1 MRAGG
6 GWLAIVLLGAF
17 ASIDCNRAGIGL
29 LPASPPPFMATNTHW
44 ADSVM
49 ASLSPRERI
58 GQLFMVAAYSNRDKA
73 HETELDSL
81 VSAYGIGGL
90 IFFQGGP
97 KRQVALSNRLQQ
109 SAKVPLWIGMDAE
122 WGLGMRLDSTISFPR
137 QMSLGAIQDPDLVYR
152 FGTEMARQL
161 RRLGVSVSFSP
172 VVDINVNPS
181 NPVIGNRSFGEE
193 MDRVA
198 ELGVAY
204 MRGLQENGV
213 LANAKHFPG
222 HGDTDADSH
231 YSLPVIN
238 HDYQRLDSV
247 EMRPFRQLIHAG
259 VGSIMVAHLHIPSL
273 DTVKDRATTLNPKV
287 VTGILRDSLNFDG
300 LIFTD
305 ALNMKGVSAFY
316 KPGELD
322 LLALQ
327 AGNDVLLFPE
337 DVPRAIAT
345 IEAAIAN
352 GSISQAEIDA
362 RCHRILLAKDWLGVD
377 QMRYINPENLDENLK
392 TLDSRLLHED
402 LIEASLTVL
411 KNEQV
416 IPLPTPAKNALAVL
430 NIGESGESF
439 NTMLSNYFDFE
450 VFQLKGNGDTAGYGK
465 MLGTLE
471 RFDRVVVNILGTNNK
486 AKKNYGVSA
495 STDLFISE
503 LARKT
508 SVLTT
513 LYANPYALATMS
525 SPIVCD
531 GFVIAY
537 QDDETTQRV
546 MAEAIAGACKA
557 TGKLPVSATPLFPAG
572 SGEPVYE
579 TARIRYSCPERTGI
593 PASALDQIAVIA
605 EEGIKAQ
612 AYPGCQIMVIKNG
625 HVVYEKAFGHFTY
638 EEKQAV
644 DRNTVYDIASITK
657 IAASTAALMRL
668 QDEQVV
674 NVDHKLCDYLEL
686 CDTSAYY
693 DLNLREILSH
703 YARLQ
708 AWVPF
713 YLNTLEKGD
722 WKPGI
727 YDTVYSEKYNVQVA
741 DNMYIS
747 PDYKLEI
754 EATLLQTALRDA
766 REYKYSDLGY
776 YFVKDIVESRT
787 DVKLDHYVDS
797 VFYRPLGLDFMGYNP
812 LKRIQREQI
821 APTEYDMK
829 FRKQLVQG
837 YVHDQGAAML
847 GGVGGHAGLFSNAR
861 DLGVLMQMFVN
872 GGKYGG
878 ARFISEETL
887 GYFTT
892 CHYCDGNNRR
902 GIGFDKPTIQL
913 GTGPTCDQASY
924 ESFGHTGFTGTIAW
938 ADPAS
943 GLVYVFLSNRVYPD
957 AENKK
962 LLDLNLRTRI
972 QEAIYSAYGIA
983 ARNPADQG
991 VLGKSK

>member
-1 MRAGG
+1 
-6 GWLAIVLLGAF
+6 LAIVLLGAF
-17 ASIDCNRAGIGL
+17 ASIDCNHSGIGM
-29 LPASPPPFMATNTHW
+29 LPASPPPYMAKTSHW

-58 GQLFMVAAYSNRDKA
+58 GQLFMVAAYSNRDKV
-73 HETELDSL
+73 HENELDLL
-81 VSAYGIGGL
+81 VKNYGIGGL

-97 KRQVALSNRLQQ
+97 ERQAALNNRLQT
-109 SAKVPLWIGMDAE
+109 SAKVPLWVGMDAE

-137 QMSLGAIQDPDLVYR
+137 QMSLGAIQDPELVYR

-204 MRGLQENGV
+204 MRGLQDNGV

-231 YSLPVIN
+231 YSLPLVN

-305 ALNMKGVSAFY
+305 ALNMKGVSAYY
-316 KPGELD
+316 KPGEVD

-337 DVPRAIAT
+337 DVPKAIAA
-345 IEAAIAN
+345 IESAIEK
-352 GSISQAEIDA
+352 GTISQADIDA
-362 RCHRILLAKDWLGVD
+362 RCHRILRAKDWLGVE
-377 QMRYINPENLDENLK
+377 QMRHVNPSNLNEDLN
-392 TLDSRLLHED
+392 TLDARLLHED
-402 LIEASLTVL
+402 LVEASLTIL
-411 KNEQV
+411 KNESV
-416 IPLPTPAKNALAVL
+416 IPLPEPDRNSLAVL
-430 NIGESGESF
+430 NIGESGEGF
-439 NTMLSNYFDFE
+439 NRMFGNYFDFD
-450 VFQLKGNGDTAGYGK
+450 VFRLNGNGDTAGYGK
-465 MLGTLE
+465 MLSTLSA
-471 RFDRVVVNILGTNNK
+471 FDRVVVNILGTNNK
-486 AKKNYGVSA
+486 PKKNYGISNA
-495 STDLFISE
+495 TDIFISE
-503 LARKT
+503 LAQRT
-508 SVLTT
+508 SVIAN
-513 LYANPYALATMS
+513 LYANPYALANMS
-525 SPIVCD
+525 SPLHCE

-557 TGKLPVSATPLFPAG
+557 TGKLPVSASPLFAAG
-572 SGEPVYE
+572 SGEPIYE
-579 TARIRYSCPERTGI
+579 TVRVRYSCPERTGI
-593 PASALDQIAVIA
+593 AASSLDRISAIA
-605 EEGIKAQ
+605 EEGIKAK

-625 HVVYEKAFGHFTY
+625 QVVYEQSFGKFTY
-638 EEKQAV
+638 EGNQAV

-668 QDEQVV
+668 QDDKII
-674 NVDHKLCDYLEL
+674 NVDHNLCDYLDL

-693 DLNLREILSH
+693 GLNLREILSH

-708 AWVPF
+708 PWVPF
-713 YLNTLEKGD
+713 YLNTLDEGT
-722 WKPGI
+722 WKAGI
-727 YDTVYSEKYNVQVA
+727 YDTVQSDKFNIRVA
-741 DNMYIS
+741 DNMFIS
-747 PDYKLEI
+747 ENYRMEME
-754 EATLLQTALRDA
+754 EALLQTALRDA
-766 REYKYSDLGY
+766 KEYKYSDLGY
-776 YFVKDIVESRT
+776 YFVKDIIESRT
-787 DVKLDHYVDS
+787 GRTLDQYVDS
-797 VFYRPLGLDFMGYNP
+797 MFYSPLGLDFMCYNP
-812 LKRIQREQI
+812 LKNIPRNQI
-821 APTEYDMK
+821 APTENDLN

-861 DLGVLMQMFVN
+861 DLGTLMQMFLN
-872 GGKYGG
+872 GGTYGG
-878 ARFISEETL
+878 NRFISEETL

-902 GIGFDKPTIQL
+902 GIGFDKPTIEL

-938 ADPAS
+938 ADPS
-943 GLVYVFLSNRVYPD
+943 YGLVYVFLSNRVYPD

-962 LLDLNLRTRI
+962 LLELNIRTKI
-972 QEAIYSAYGIA
+972 QEVIYKAYGISP
-983 ARNPADQG
+983 RNPADQG
-991 VLGKSK
+991 VLSKGK